1 MATAL
6 AVAAVLVLATV
17 VVVRQTPREAAR
29 ETVLTVKLAFYA
41 PQAKRVAVA
50 GDFNLWQPDKNTMV
64 RRDGGVWT
72 VDIPLR
78 PGVYSYMFVV
88 DGTAWV
94 TDPDAESFQDD
105 GFGNR
110 NAVVRV
116 RI

>member
-1 MATAL
+1 
-6 AVAAVLVLATV
+6 
-17 VVVRQTPREAAR
+17 
-29 ETVLTVKLAFYA
+29 
-41 PQAKRVAVA
+41 
-50 GDFNLWQPDKNTMV
+50 MV

-116 RI
+116 SI